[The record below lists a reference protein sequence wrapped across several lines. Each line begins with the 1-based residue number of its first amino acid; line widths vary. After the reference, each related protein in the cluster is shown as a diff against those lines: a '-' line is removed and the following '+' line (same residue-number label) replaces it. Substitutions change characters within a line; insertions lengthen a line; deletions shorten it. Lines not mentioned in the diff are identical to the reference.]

1 MQAYLKYRMCSTNNA
16 IEGSNRVIKDD
27 FTGHI
32 KLPLN
37 ELIFKFRKY
46 VENCTRFQ
54 QKNNYVK
61 FPFIDNVTRTI
72 AKYLNE
78 YFEEISKI

>member
-1 MQAYLKYRMCSTNNA
+1 MCSTNNA
-16 IEGSNRVIKDD
+16 IEGSNRVIKDE
-27 FTGHI
+27 FTSHV

-61 FPFIDNVTRTI
+61 FPLLIMLLGQL
-72 AKYLNE
+72 LN
-78 YFEEISKI
+78 I